1 MIKADQTQLTMPEI
15 SALCLRA
22 ARGAGLGWGMAE
34 ECAHAATWLAARDL
48 DWADTV
54 LYQLETPGGRQVT
67 PRVGRWDADASV
79 CGLHAGVALS
89 DFATLPEG
97 PGSDGVCLGQV
108 SGPLMLVPFA
118 ARASQ
123 LLGST
128 LEITL
133 DGSSWLRV
141 SGDNVQTH
149 VAKKSNLTV
158 AEVTV
163 FPALPDHQPP
173 IQTASQSAIISHQ
186 HLNRLDS
193 LALKMTVPSSVL
205 SAKGAGADDD

>member
-1 MIKADQTQLTMPEI
+1 LIKADQTQLTMPEI

-22 ARGAGLGWGMAE
+22 ARGSGLRWGMAE
-34 ECAHAATWLAARDL
+34 ECAHAATWLAARDF
-48 DWADTV
+48 DWADAV
-54 LYQLETPGGRQVT
+54 LYKLETPSGRQVT
-67 PRVGRWDADASV
+67 PRVGRWDADAPV
-79 CGLHAGVALS
+79 CALHVGVTLS

-133 DGSSWLRV
+133 DGSPWLRV
-141 SGDNVQTH
+141 AGDSAEIQVSELGGTRI
-149 VAKKSNLTV
+149 
-158 AEVTV
+158 AEVSV

-173 IQTASQSAIISHQ
+173 IQTASQNVIISHDQ
-186 HLNRLDS
+186 LLRLDS
-193 LALKMTVPSSVL
+193 LALKMTVPSSAI

>member
-1 MIKADQTQLTMPEI
+1 LIKADQTQLTMPEI

-22 ARGAGLGWGMAE
+22 ARGAGLSWGMAE
-34 ECAHAATWLAARDL
+34 DCAHAATWLAARDF
-48 DWADTV
+48 DWADAV
-54 LYQLETPGGRQVT
+54 LYQLETPSGRQVN
-67 PRVGRWDADASV
+67 PAVDKWNADAPV
-79 CGLHAGVALS
+79 CALHVGVALS

-97 PGSDGVCLGQV
+97 PGSDGVCLGRL

-123 LLGST
+123 LLGSA

-149 VAKKSNLTV
+149 VAEKSKIRI
-158 AEVTV
+158 AEVSV
-163 FPALPDHQPP
+163 FPALNDHYPP
-173 IQTASQSAIISHQ
+173 MQTASQSAIISHQ

-193 LALKMTVPSSVL
+193 LALKMTVPSSAI

>member
-1 MIKADQTQLTMPEI
+1 LTTADQVQLTMPEI

-34 ECAHAATWLAARDL
+34 ECAHAATWLAARDF
-48 DWADTV
+48 DWADAV
-54 LYQLETPGGRQVT
+54 LYQLETPSGRQVRPAVNRWHADT
-67 PRVGRWDADASV
+67 PV
-79 CGLHAGVALS
+79 CALHVGVALS

-123 LLGST
+123 VLGSA

-133 DGSSWLRV
+133 DGSPWLRV
-141 SGDNVQTH
+141 SGDTVQIH
-149 VAKKSNLTV
+149 VAENSNLTV
-158 AEVTV
+158 AEVSV
-163 FPALPDHQPP
+163 FPALPDHHPP
-173 IQTASQSAIISHQ
+173 IQSASQSAIISHDQ
-186 HLNRLDS
+186 LLRLDE
-193 LALKMTVPSSVL
+193 LALKMTVPSSAI

>member
-1 MIKADQTQLTMPEI
+1 LTTADQVQLTMPEI

-22 ARGAGLGWGMAE
+22 ARGSGLSWGMAE
-34 ECAHAATWLAARDL
+34 ECSHAATWLAARDF
-48 DWADTV
+48 DWADAV
-54 LYQLETPGGRQVT
+54 LYQLETPSGRQVT
-67 PRVGRWDADASV
+67 AGVGRWDADAPV
-79 CGLHAGVALS
+79 CALHVGVALS

-133 DGSSWLRV
+133 DGSPWLRV
-141 SGDNVQTH
+141 AGDNVQIH
-149 VAKKSNLTV
+149 VAEKSNLTV
-158 AEVTV
+158 AEVSV
-163 FPALPDHQPP
+163 FPAPPDHQPP
-173 IQTASQSAIISHQ
+173 MQTASQSAIISHDQ
-186 HLNRLDS
+186 LLRLDE
-193 LALKMTVPSSVL
+193 LALKMTVPSSAT
-205 SAKGAGADDD
+205 STKGAGADDD

>member
-1 MIKADQTQLTMPEI
+1 LIKADQTQLTMPEI

-22 ARGAGLGWGMAE
+22 ARGAGLSWGMAE
-34 ECAHAATWLAARDL
+34 DCAHAATWLAARDF

-54 LYQLETPGGRQVT
+54 LYQLETPSGRQVT
-67 PRVGRWDADASV
+67 AGVGRWDADAPV
-79 CGLHAGVALS
+79 CALHVGVALS

-118 ARASQ
+118 ARVSK
-123 LLGST
+123 LLGSA

-133 DGSSWLRV
+133 DGSPWLRV
-141 SGDNVQTH
+141 SGDTVQIH
-149 VAKKSNLTV
+149 VAKKSTIWV
-158 AEVTV
+158 AEVSV

-173 IQTASQSAIISHQ
+173 IQTASQCAVISRDQ
-186 HLNRLDS
+186 LLRLDE
-193 LALKMTVPSSVL
+193 LALKMTVPSSAV

>member
-1 MIKADQTQLTMPEI
+1 LIKADQTQLTMPEI

-34 ECAHAATWLAARDL
+34 ECAHAATWLAARGF
-48 DWADTV
+48 DWADAV
-54 LYQLETPGGRQVT
+54 LYQLETPSGRQVSPAVDRWHADT
-67 PRVGRWDADASV
+67 PV
-79 CGLHAGVALS
+79 CSLHVGVALS

-97 PGSDGVCLGQV
+97 PGSDGVCLGRL

-123 LLGST
+123 LLGSA

-133 DGSSWLRV
+133 DGSPWLRAL
-141 SGDNVQTH
+141 GENAQIH
-149 VAKKSNLTV
+149 VAENSNLTV
-158 AEVTV
+158 AEVSV

-173 IQTASQSAIISHQ
+173 MQTASQSAIISHR
-186 HLNRLDS
+186 HLKRLDS
-193 LALKMTVPSSVL
+193 LALKMTVPSSAI

>member
-1 MIKADQTQLTMPEI
+1 LIKADQTQLTMPEI

-34 ECAHAATWLAARDL
+34 ECAHAATWLAARDF
-48 DWADTV
+48 DWADAV
-54 LYQLETPGGRQVT
+54 LYQLETPSGRQVT
-67 PRVGRWDADASV
+67 PHVGRWDADAPV
-79 CGLHAGVALS
+79 CALHVGVALS

-108 SGPLMLVPFA
+108 SGPLMLVPFV
-118 ARASQ
+118 ARASA
-123 LLGST
+123 LLGTT

-133 DGSSWLRV
+133 DGSPWLRV
-141 SGDNVQTH
+141 ADDSAEIQASELGGTRI
-149 VAKKSNLTV
+149 
-158 AEVTV
+158 AEVSV

-173 IQTASQSAIISHQ
+173 IQTASQNAIISHDQ
-186 HLNRLDS
+186 LLRLDS
-193 LALKMTVPSSVL
+193 LALKMTVPSSAI

>member
-1 MIKADQTQLTMPEI
+1 LTTADQVQLTMPEI

-22 ARGAGLGWGMAE
+22 ARGAGLSWGMAE
-34 ECAHAATWLAARDL
+34 ECAHAATWLAARDF
-48 DWADTV
+48 DWADAV
-54 LYQLETPGGRQVT
+54 LYQLETPSGRQVRPAVDRWHADT
-67 PRVGRWDADASV
+67 PV
-79 CGLHAGVALS
+79 CALHVGVALS

-133 DGSSWLRV
+133 DGSPWLQV
-141 SGDNVQTH
+141 SGDTVQIH
-149 VAKKSNLTV
+149 VAENSNLTV
-158 AEVTV
+158 AEVSV
-163 FPALPDHQPP
+163 FPALPHHHPP
-173 IQTASQSAIISHQ
+173 MQTASQNAIISHDQ
-186 HLNRLDS
+186 LLRLDS
-193 LALKMTVPSSVL
+193 LALKMTVPSSAV
-205 SAKGAGADDD
+205 SAKGAGADND

>member
-34 ECAHAATWLAARDL
+34 ECAHAATWLAARDF

-54 LYQLETPGGRQVT
+54 LYQIETPSGRQVT
-67 PRVGRWDADASV
+67 PRVGRWDADAPV
-79 CGLHAGVALS
+79 CALHVGVALS

-97 PGSDGVCLGQV
+97 PGSDGVCLGRL

-118 ARASQ
+118 ARASK
-123 LLGST
+123 LLGSA

-133 DGSSWLRV
+133 DSSAWSLV
-141 SGDNVQTH
+141 SVDNIQIHAT
-149 VAKKSNLTV
+149 KKSTMKV
-158 AEVTV
+158 AEVSV

-173 IQTASQSAIISHQ
+173 MQTASQSAIISHDQ
-186 HLNRLDS
+186 LLRLDS
-193 LALKMTVPSSVL
+193 LALKMTVPSSAI

>member
-1 MIKADQTQLTMPEI
+1 MIKAGQTQLTMPEI

-34 ECAHAATWLAARDL
+34 DCAHAATWLAARDF
-48 DWADTV
+48 DWADAV
-54 LYQLETPGGRQVT
+54 LYQLETPSGRQVT
-67 PRVGRWDADASV
+67 PRVGRWDADAPV
-79 CGLHAGVALS
+79 CALHVGVALS

-97 PGSDGVCLGQV
+97 PGPDGVCMGRL

-118 ARASQ
+118 ARASK
-123 LLGST
+123 L
-128 LEITL
+128 LEIQ
-133 DGSSWLRV
+133 V
-141 SGDNVQTH
+141 SELGGTRI
-149 VAKKSNLTV
+149 
-158 AEVTV
+158 AEVSV

-193 LALKMTVPSSVL
+193 LALKMTVPSSAI

>member
-1 MIKADQTQLTMPEI
+1 MIKADQVQLTMPEI

-34 ECAHAATWLAARDL
+34 EYAHAATWLAARDF
-48 DWADTV
+48 DWADAV
-54 LYQLETPGGRQVT
+54 LHQLETPSGRQVRPAVDRWHADT
-67 PRVGRWDADASV
+67 PV
-79 CGLHAGVALS
+79 CALHVGVALS

-123 LLGST
+123 LLGSV

-133 DGSSWLRV
+133 DGSPWLRM
-141 SGDNVQTH
+141 SGDNVQIH
-149 VAKKSNLTV
+149 VTEKSTIWV
-158 AEVTV
+158 AEVSV

-173 IQTASQSAIISHQ
+173 IQTASQNAIISHDQ
-186 HLNRLDS
+186 LLRLDS
-193 LALKMTVPSSVL
+193 LALKMTVPSSAI